1 MSHHM
6 YQILMISGS
15 LKLGSIN
22 TAILKG
28 LTLLADE
35 AMTMRFSLYEGL
47 GELPHFNPDRDTP
60 QAIEA
65 VEHFREQ
72 LRSSDGVIICT
83 PEYAAG
89 VPGTLKNALDWIV
102 SSGELMNKPVA
113 AISASPS
120 MQGGAKALESLE
132 ATLRMID
139 ARMFSGGVVGIPQ
152 MNRNKIGPDGEVADS
167 ELRLT
172 LLGILNA
179 LKSELEE
186 QQES

>member
-1 MSHHM
+1 MSHHN

-15 LKLGSIN
+15 LKQGSIN

-28 LTLLADE
+28 LSLLPGKDKNME
-35 AMTMRFSLYEGL
+35 FRFYNGL
-47 GELPHFNPDRDTP
+47 SELPHFNPELDTEH
-60 QAIEA
+60 AFEA

-72 LRSSDGVIICT
+72 LRSSDAVVICT

-120 MQGGAKALESLE
+120 MQGGAKALESLVL
-132 ATLRMID
+132 TLGMID
-139 ARMFSGGVVGIPQ
+139 VRMFSGGVVRIPLA
-152 MNRNKIGPDGEVADS
+152 NRNKLGPDGEVTDS
-167 ELRLT
+167 ELKLT
-172 LLGILNA
+172 LQGILNA
-179 LKSELEE
+179 LSSELGK
-186 QQES
+186 Q